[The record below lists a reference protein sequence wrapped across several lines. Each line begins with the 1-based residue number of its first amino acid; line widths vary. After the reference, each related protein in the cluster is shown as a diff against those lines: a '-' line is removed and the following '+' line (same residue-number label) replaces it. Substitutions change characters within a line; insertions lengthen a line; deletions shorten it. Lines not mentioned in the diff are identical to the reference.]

1 MQVKKLLILGLIF
14 SSISSPVFADTEE
27 SYSEK
32 ACINS

>member
-1 MQVKKLLILGLIF
+1 MKKLSTLGLIVG
-14 SSISSPVFADTEE
+14 SISTPVFADSEE